1 LTLTA
6 GLAGLEPMLATVA
19 SSLPQG
25 GQWSYEVK
33 WDGYRALLVK
43 RGARVELISRKLKNL
58 AADYPQ
64 LITAGSRWPHEA
76 LVLDGEIVALDPR
89 GLPSFQALQ
98 HRGSAPAAIVFY
110 AFDLLQAGAVDYRCQ
125 PLAVRRE
132 ALRQLSWAQPF
143 RLSEP
148 LAGEPREIE
157 AAVRSAGL
165 EGVVAK
171 RTDSIYEPGVRSDAW
186 VKVKFSLRQEF
197 VVAGYKPDGRG
208 FDSVLVGFHDG
219 PKLLF
224 AGKVRAGFTAHTRRE
239 VARRLLGL
247 ERQVCPFANLPNATG
262 RTRWGE
268 GITAEDMRELRWVE
282 PRVVVEV
289 AFTEWTPGGNLR
301 HAAFVGIREDKDAK
315 DVHRSA

>member
-1 LTLTA
+1 
-6 GLAGLEPMLATVA
+6 MMATVA
-19 SSLPQG
+19 AKLPQG
-25 GQWSYEVK
+25 DQWSYEVK

-43 RGARVELISRKLKNL
+43 RGARVELVSRNQKNL
-58 AADYPQ
+58 AADYPH
-64 LITAGSRWPHEA
+64 LAVAGSRLPNET
-76 LVLDGEIVALDPR
+76 LILDGEIVALDPEGR
-89 GLPSFQALQ
+89 PSFQALQ

-110 AFDLLQAGAVDYRCQ
+110 AFDLLQAGDIDYRRV
-125 PLAVRRE
+125 PLAARRD
-132 ALRQLSWAQPF
+132 ALRQLAWTPPF

-148 LAGEPREIE
+148 LGGEPRDIE

-171 RTDSIYEPGVRSDAW
+171 RTDSIYEPGVRSTAW
-186 VKVKFSLRQEF
+186 IKVKFSLRQEF
-197 VVAGYKPDGRG
+197 VVAGYKPDGAG
-208 FDSVLVGFHDG
+208 FDSVLVGFHDER
-219 PKLLF
+219 KLLF
-224 AGKVRAGFTAHTRRE
+224 AGKVRAGFTTHTRRDI
-239 VARRLLGL
+239 ARRLQGL
-247 ERQVCPFANLPNATG
+247 EIPACPFANLPNATG

-289 AFTEWTPGGNLR
+289 AFTEWTQGGNLR